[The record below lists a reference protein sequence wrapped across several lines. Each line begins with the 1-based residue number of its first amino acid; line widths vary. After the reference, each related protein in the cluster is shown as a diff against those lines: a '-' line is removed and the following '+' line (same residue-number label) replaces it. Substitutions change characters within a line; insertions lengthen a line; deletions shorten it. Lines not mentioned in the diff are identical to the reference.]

1 MANIGNIDFH
11 LRNQVSQL
19 TGLVNR
25 LDMHL
30 MNVSGQVAGVEAAQ
44 RDARDSLQKLRD
56 DFMEFVRSSQLADA
70 LQRSETRIGV
80 LQDRIEHE
88 FGHHKVVR
96 RTTVGLLQAFDT
108 GLVSEDAVRSVS
120 DELMIQT
127 PRYWLA
133 PALVALAAWSS
144 DDRTLCDRAVTEAF
158 RRSPGRT
165 SLLFALILR
174 RQNRQASAVRWLLHY
189 LRAQDP
195 TALGREFAVILESV
209 AQGAFGPAGRELL
222 RTVLDNWLEAL
233 LEGEQAVAVQVQ
245 RWRAEVAAHMPP
257 SSKPDFPTLSA
268 VSPQWP
274 KLEYV
279 LGCAEAHRALLAKYT
294 RLMNQEGRLTD
305 RLEDLVDDILDRLVS
320 EYDNEEL
327 PLRRDLAYN
336 ESVLAYDGD
345 TTAARTAADADAASL
360 EEKLDYLTIQS
371 ASALNPA
378 AIGVSEAT
386 QRLAVG
392 ACHSWFRQ
400 AHAEF
405 SRDYRTHIPAAI
417 EAVYGTSHNLGAQT
431 FGLPRWTGVFT
442 TPMDQ
447 LERSL
452 SDHWDTHARPFIAGL
467 VPAWSTLLVRPVVV
481 LGIVLFITMSLQPLA
496 GLVITLMAA
505 GVWTLI
511 IAQGRRAAL
520 ERQRYAQGVLDRS
533 KADSLR
539 QLRAAG
545 AELVDF
551 ESRFRRADAEEA
563 DVRRMIDGLAGAGHG
578 NSPFEGRVVRPDDGP
593 AGNPTEGTR

>member
-1 MANIGNIDFH
+1 MADIDYH
-11 LRNQVSQL
+11 LRSQVSQL
-19 TGLVNR
+19 TSLVNQLDQGLVA
-25 LDMHL
+25 
-30 MNVSGQVAGVEAAQ
+30 VSAQVTGVEATQ
-44 RDARDSLQKLRD
+44 RDTRDSLQKLRD
-56 DFMEFVRSSQLADA
+56 DFQAFVHSSQLADA
-70 LQRSETRIGV
+70 LQRAETRIGV
-80 LQDRIEHE
+80 ILDRIEHD

-108 GLVSEDAVRSVS
+108 GLVSEESVRSVS

-144 DDRTLCDRAVTEAF
+144 DDRELCERAVTEAF

-174 RQNRQASAVRWLLHY
+174 RQNRQAAAVRWLLHY

-222 RTVLDNWLEAL
+222 RTVLDEWLELL
-233 LEGEQAVAVQVQ
+233 LEGDQAVAAQVQ
-245 RWRAEVAAHMPP
+245 RWRAEVEAHRAK
-257 SSKPDFPTLSA
+257 SAKEDFPRLAA

-274 KLEYV
+274 ALESV
-279 LGCAEAHRALLAKYT
+279 LGAAEAHRALLEKYT
-294 RLMNQEGRLTD
+294 RLTSQENRPSH

-336 ESVLAYDGD
+336 EAVVAHDGD
-345 TTAARTAADADAASL
+345 TAAARKAADADATSL
-360 EEKLDYLTIQS
+360 EEKLDYLTVQS

-378 AIGVSEAT
+378 AIGVSTAT

-392 ACHSWFRQ
+392 ACRDWFRQ

-405 SRDYRTHIPAAI
+405 SRDYRLHIPGTV
-417 EAVYGTSHNLGAQT
+417 EAVFQPSHNLGAQT
-431 FGLPRWTGVFT
+431 FGLPRWSGAFT
-442 TPMDQ
+442 TPMEQ
-447 LERSL
+447 LEKSL
-452 SDHWDTHARPFIAGL
+452 SDHWDTHVRPFVAGL
-467 VPAWSTLLVRPVVV
+467 VPAWHTVVALPAVVLLILLFVSMNVDPGGGLIVTLLVG
-481 LGIVLFITMSLQPLA
+481 GIWA
-496 GLVITLMAA
+496 LVIAH
-505 GVWTLI
+505 
-511 IAQGRRAAL
+511 GRRGAL
-520 ERQRYAQGVLDRS
+520 ERQRYAQSVLDRS
-533 KADSLR
+533 KADSLL

-545 AELVDF
+545 AELVDY
-551 ESRFRRADAEEA
+551 ESRFRTADAEESA
-563 DVRRMIDGLAGAGHG
+563 VREMIDGLAGAGEG
-578 NSPFEGRVVRPDDGP
+578 NSPFEARVVRP
-593 AGNPTEGTR
+593 AASPTGETP

>member
-1 MANIGNIDFH
+1 MADIDHH
-11 LRNQVSQL
+11 LRRQVSQL
-19 TGLVNR
+19 SNLVNQ
-25 LDMHL
+25 LDMHVA
-30 MNVSGQVAGVEAAQ
+30 NVSGQVAGVEATQ
-44 RDARDSLQKLRD
+44 RDTRDSLQQLRD
-56 DFMEFVRSSQLADA
+56 DFQAFVRSAQLADA
-70 LQRSETRIGV
+70 LQRAETRIGV
-80 LQDRIEHE
+80 IQDRIEHE

-108 GLVSEDAVRSVS
+108 GLVSEESVRSVS

-144 DDRTLCDRAVTEAF
+144 DDRDLCDRAVTEAF

-174 RQNRQASAVRWLLHY
+174 RQNRQAAAVRWLLHY

-222 RTVLDNWLEAL
+222 RTVLEEWLEVL
-233 LEGEQAVAVQVQ
+233 LEGEQTVAAQVQ
-245 RWRAEVAAHMPP
+245 RWRAEVAAHMGK
-257 SSKPDFPTLSA
+257 SAKTDFPALAA

-274 KLEYV
+274 ALDYV
-279 LGCAEAHRALLAKYT
+279 LCAADVHRALLEKYN
-294 RLMNQEGRLTD
+294 RLMSQEDRLTH
-305 RLEDLVDDILDRLVS
+305 RVEDLVDDILDRLVS

-336 ESVLAYDGD
+336 EAVLAHDGD
-345 TTAARTAADADAASL
+345 TTAARAAADADATSL
-360 EEKLDYLTIQS
+360 EEKLDYLTVQS
-371 ASALNPA
+371 ASALSPA
-378 AIGVSEAT
+378 AIGVSAAT

-392 ACHSWFRQ
+392 ACHDWFRE

-405 SRDYRTHIPAAI
+405 SRDYRTHLPSTV
-417 EAVYGTSHNLGAQT
+417 EAVFQTQHNLGAQT
-431 FGLPRWTGVFT
+431 FGLPRWTGAFT
-442 TPMDQ
+442 TPMEQ

-452 SDHWDTHARPFIAGL
+452 SDHWDNHVGPFIAGL
-467 VPAWSTLLVRPVVV
+467 VPSWRNEVVAPAIVLLLLVLPLAMSVHPGGGLVLTLLAG
-481 LGIVLFITMSLQPLA
+481 GIWA
-496 GLVITLMAA
+496 LVITR
-505 GVWTLI
+505 
-511 IAQGRRAAL
+511 GRREAV
-520 ERQRYAQGVLDRS
+520 ERQQYAQGVLDRS
-533 KADSLR
+533 KADSLL

-551 ESRFRRADAEEA
+551 ETRFRDADAQEP
-563 DVRRMIDGLAGAGHG
+563 DVRAMIDGLAGAGEG
-578 NSPFEGRVVRPDDGP
+578 SSPFEARVVRPNGTPNGSP
-593 AGNPTEGTR
+593 AGGTQ

>member
-1 MANIGNIDFH
+1 MADIDYH
-11 LRNQVSQL
+11 LRSQVSQL
-19 TGLVNR
+19 TSLVNQLDQGLVA
-25 LDMHL
+25 
-30 MNVSGQVAGVEAAQ
+30 VSAQVTGVEATQ
-44 RDARDSLQKLRD
+44 RDTRDSLQKLRD
-56 DFMEFVRSSQLADA
+56 DFQAFVHSSQLADA
-70 LQRSETRIGV
+70 LQRAETRIGV
-80 LQDRIEHE
+80 ILDRIEHD

-108 GLVSEDAVRSVS
+108 GLVSEESVRSVS

-144 DDRTLCDRAVTEAF
+144 DDRELCERAVTEAF

-174 RQNRQASAVRWLLHY
+174 RQNRQAAAVRWLLHY

-222 RTVLDNWLEAL
+222 RTVLDEWLELL
-233 LEGEQAVAVQVQ
+233 LEGDQAVAAQVQ
-245 RWRAEVAAHMPP
+245 RWRAEVEAHRAK
-257 SSKPDFPTLSA
+257 SAKEDFPRLAA

-274 KLEYV
+274 ALESV
-279 LGCAEAHRALLAKYT
+279 LGAAEAHRALLEKYT
-294 RLMNQEGRLTD
+294 RLTSQENRPSH

-336 ESVLAYDGD
+336 EAVVAHDGD
-345 TTAARTAADADAASL
+345 TAAARKAADADATSL
-360 EEKLDYLTIQS
+360 EEKLDYLTVQS

-378 AIGVSEAT
+378 AIGVSTAT

-392 ACHSWFRQ
+392 ACRDWFRQ

-405 SRDYRTHIPAAI
+405 SRDYRLHIPGTV
-417 EAVYGTSHNLGAQT
+417 EAVFQPSHNLGAQT
-431 FGLPRWTGVFT
+431 FGLPRWSGAFT
-442 TPMDQ
+442 TPMEQ
-447 LERSL
+447 LEKSL
-452 SDHWDTHARPFIAGL
+452 SDHWDTHVRPFVAGL
-467 VPAWSTLLVRPVVV
+467 VPAWHTVVALPAVVLLILLFVSMNVDPGGGLIVTLLVG
-481 LGIVLFITMSLQPLA
+481 GIWA
-496 GLVITLMAA
+496 LVIAH
-505 GVWTLI
+505 
-511 IAQGRRAAL
+511 GRRGAL
-520 ERQRYAQGVLDRS
+520 ERQRYAQSVLDRS
-533 KADSLR
+533 KADSLL

-545 AELVDF
+545 AELVDY
-551 ESRFRRADAEEA
+551 ESRFRTADAEESA
-563 DVRRMIDGLAGAGHG
+563 VREMIDGLAGAGEG
-578 NSPFEGRVVRPDDGP
+578 NSPFEARVVRP
-593 AGNPTEGTR
+593 AARPTGETP

>member
-1 MANIGNIDFH
+1 MADIDYH
-11 LRNQVSQL
+11 LRSQVSQL
-19 TGLVNR
+19 TSLVNQLDQGLVA
-25 LDMHL
+25 
-30 MNVSGQVAGVEAAQ
+30 VSAQVTGVEATQ
-44 RDARDSLQKLRD
+44 RDTRDSLQKLRD
-56 DFMEFVRSSQLADA
+56 EFQAFVHSSQLADA
-70 LQRSETRIGV
+70 LQRAETRIGV
-80 LQDRIEHE
+80 ILDRIEHD

-108 GLVSEDAVRSVS
+108 GLVSEESVRSVS

-144 DDRTLCDRAVTEAF
+144 DDRELCERAVTEAF

-174 RQNRQASAVRWLLHY
+174 RQNRQAAAVRWLLHY

-222 RTVLDNWLEAL
+222 RTVLDEWLELL
-233 LEGEQAVAVQVQ
+233 LEGDQAVAAQVQ
-245 RWRAEVAAHMPP
+245 RWRAEVEAHRAK
-257 SSKPDFPTLSA
+257 SAKEDFPRLAA

-274 KLEYV
+274 ALESV
-279 LGCAEAHRALLAKYT
+279 LGAAEAHRALLEKYT
-294 RLMNQEGRLTD
+294 RLTSQENRPSH

-336 ESVLAYDGD
+336 EAVVAHDGD
-345 TTAARTAADADAASL
+345 TAAARKAADADATSL
-360 EEKLDYLTIQS
+360 EEKLDYLTVQS

-378 AIGVSEAT
+378 AIGVSTAT

-392 ACHSWFRQ
+392 ACRDWFRQ

-405 SRDYRTHIPAAI
+405 SRDYRLHIPGTV
-417 EAVYGTSHNLGAQT
+417 EAVFQPSHNLGAQT
-431 FGLPRWTGVFT
+431 FGLPRWSGAFT
-442 TPMDQ
+442 TPMEQ
-447 LERSL
+447 LEKSL
-452 SDHWDTHARPFIAGL
+452 SDHWDTHVRPFVAGL
-467 VPAWSTLLVRPVVV
+467 VPAWHTVVALPAVVLLILLFVSMNVDPGGGLIVTLLVG
-481 LGIVLFITMSLQPLA
+481 GIWA
-496 GLVITLMAA
+496 LVIAH
-505 GVWTLI
+505 
-511 IAQGRRAAL
+511 GRRGAL
-520 ERQRYAQGVLDRS
+520 ERQRYAQSVLDRS
-533 KADSLR
+533 KADSLL

-545 AELVDF
+545 AELVDY
-551 ESRFRRADAEEA
+551 ESRFRTADAEESA
-563 DVRRMIDGLAGAGHG
+563 VREMIDGLAGAGEG
-578 NSPFEGRVVRPDDGP
+578 NSPFEARVVRP
-593 AGNPTEGTR
+593 AASPTGETP

>member
-1 MANIGNIDFH
+1 MADIDYH

-19 TGLVNR
+19 TNLVNQLDQGLVA
-25 LDMHL
+25 
-30 MNVSGQVAGVEAAQ
+30 VSAQVTGVEATQ
-44 RDARDSLQKLRD
+44 RDTRDSLQKLRD
-56 DFMEFVRSSQLADA
+56 DFQAFVRSSQLADA
-70 LQRSETRIGV
+70 LQRAETRIGV
-80 LQDRIEHE
+80 ILDRIEHD

-108 GLVSEDAVRSVS
+108 GLVSEESVRSVS

-144 DDRTLCDRAVTEAF
+144 DDRELCERAVTEAF

-174 RQNRQASAVRWLLHY
+174 RQNRQAAAVRWLLHY

-209 AQGAFGPAGRELL
+209 AQGAFGPVGRELL
-222 RTVLDNWLEAL
+222 RTVLDEWLEVL
-233 LEGEQAVAVQVQ
+233 LEGDQAVAAQVE
-245 RWRAEVAAHMPP
+245 RWRAEVEAHRAM
-257 SSKPDFPTLSA
+257 SAKEDFPRLAA

-274 KLEYV
+274 ALESV
-279 LGCAEAHRALLAKYT
+279 LGAAEAHRALLEKYT
-294 RLMNQEGRLTD
+294 RLMSQENRLSH
-305 RLEDLVDDILDRLVS
+305 RVEDLVDDILDRLVS

-336 ESVLAYDGD
+336 EAVIAHDGD
-345 TTAARTAADADAASL
+345 TAAARKAADADATSL
-360 EEKLDYLTIQS
+360 EEKLDYLTVQS

-378 AIGVSEAT
+378 AIGVSPAT

-392 ACHSWFRQ
+392 ACRDWFRQ

-405 SRDYRTHIPAAI
+405 SRDYRLHIPGTV
-417 EAVYGTSHNLGAQT
+417 EAVFQSSHNLGAQT
-431 FGLPRWTGVFT
+431 FGLPRWTGAFT

-452 SDHWDTHARPFIAGL
+452 SDHWDTHVRPFVAGL
-467 VPAWSTLLVRPVVV
+467 VPAWRTVVVPPAVVLLILLIVSMGIHPGAGLIITLLVG
-481 LGIVLFITMSLQPLA
+481 GIWA
-496 GLVITLMAA
+496 LVIAS
-505 GVWTLI
+505 
-511 IAQGRRAAL
+511 GRRGAL
-520 ERQRYAQGVLDRS
+520 ERQRYAQSVLDQS
-533 KADSLR
+533 KADSLL

-551 ESRFRRADAEEA
+551 ESRFRTADAEESA
-563 DVRRMIDGLAGAGHG
+563 VREMIDGLAGAGEG
-578 NSPFEGRVVRPDDGP
+578 NSPFEARVVRPT
-593 AGNPTEGTR
+593 ASPTGETS

>member
-1 MANIGNIDFH
+1 MADIDYH

-19 TGLVNR
+19 TNLVNQLDQGLVA
-25 LDMHL
+25 
-30 MNVSGQVAGVEAAQ
+30 VSAQVTGVEATQ
-44 RDARDSLQKLRD
+44 RDTRDSLQKLRD
-56 DFMEFVRSSQLADA
+56 DFQAFVRSSQLADA
-70 LQRSETRIGV
+70 LQRAETRIGV
-80 LQDRIEHE
+80 ILDRIEHD

-108 GLVSEDAVRSVS
+108 GLVSEESVRSVS

-144 DDRTLCDRAVTEAF
+144 DDRELCERAVTEAF

-174 RQNRQASAVRWLLHY
+174 RQNRQAAAVRWLLHY

-209 AQGAFGPAGRELL
+209 AQGAFGPVGRELL
-222 RTVLDNWLEAL
+222 RTVLDEWLEVL
-233 LEGEQAVAVQVQ
+233 LEGDQAVAAQVE
-245 RWRAEVAAHMPP
+245 RWRAEVEAHRAM
-257 SSKPDFPTLSA
+257 SAKEDFPRLAA

-274 KLEYV
+274 ALESV
-279 LGCAEAHRALLAKYT
+279 LGAAEAHRALLEKYT
-294 RLMNQEGRLTD
+294 RLMSQENRLSH
-305 RLEDLVDDILDRLVS
+305 RVEDLVDDILDRLVS

-336 ESVLAYDGD
+336 EAVIAHDGD
-345 TTAARTAADADAASL
+345 TAAARKAADADATSL
-360 EEKLDYLTIQS
+360 EEKLDYLTVQS

-378 AIGVSEAT
+378 AIGVSPAT

-392 ACHSWFRQ
+392 ACRDWFRQ

-405 SRDYRTHIPAAI
+405 SRDYRLHIPGTV
-417 EAVYGTSHNLGAQT
+417 EAVFQSSHNLGAQT
-431 FGLPRWTGVFT
+431 FGLPRWTGAFT

-452 SDHWDTHARPFIAGL
+452 SDHWDTHVRPFVAATRARMAHGRGPPGGGAPHPADRLHGHPPGRGPDHHPAG
-467 VPAWSTLLVRPVVV
+467 
-481 LGIVLFITMSLQPLA
+481 
-496 GLVITLMAA
+496 
-505 GVWTLI
+505 
-511 IAQGRRAAL
+511 GRDL
-520 ERQRYAQGVLDRS
+520 
-533 KADSLR
+533 
-539 QLRAAG
+539 
-545 AELVDF
+545 
-551 ESRFRRADAEEA
+551 
-563 DVRRMIDGLAGAGHG
+563 GAGDRVGPPGGPGAAAVRAERAGPVEGGLPASTARRRSRTRRLRKPVPHRRRRG
-578 NSPFEGRVVRPDDGP
+578 VGRTGDDRRPGRCGGGELPFEARVVRPT
-593 AGNPTEGTR
+593 ASPTGETS